1 MSPSVKA
8 VFRGVLP
15 LQQIA
20 ARKESQLRWPAFLF
34 GLFVFLAAAL
44 PSPVETVLAL
54 AFLFF
59 PVTVWA
65 SSNQKI
71 PTEIVR
77 LAGPLFLIAL
87 VGMLSFT
94 GHKAYDV
101 IKDVWYILNPALA
114 LVTGYVLMLNLKE
127 LDRLFRVFI
136 ITATLIAL
144 FHLLRIAMHPELLN
158 KTATDIRS
166 GVGTGFFATAL
177 ALALFLVAGKMKLRL
192 FEQHTWFAYLA
203 LCICCVSTIMT
214 FSRFM
219 EASLFIICICVMGW
233 LNFDNRKR
241 VLLFITFAVTVIG
254 VGMALPPRQTVGSHL
269 SLPDKVLN
277 SFQELKIKE
286 SYNMQEINTYWR
298 GFETSR
304 ALITYE
310 RGTFPE
316 YMVGQGLGS
325 TIDLGLYMKLGDE
338 QIRFAPILHNGYM
351 YLLVKTGIVGVF
363 IYLFLLFRMGRTGVL
378 LSRSEHTDRKYIGRL
393 ILGLTLAI
401 VASTF
406 VVSGMFNK
414 SAILSALLLTG
425 ALFAYER
432 VSEQKILKQDGE

>member
-127 LDRLFRVFI
+127 LDRLF
-136 ITATLIAL
+136 
-144 FHLLRIAMHPELLN
+144 
-158 KTATDIRS
+158 
-166 GVGTGFFATAL
+166 
-177 ALALFLVAGKMKLRL
+177 
-192 FEQHTWFAYLA
+192 
-203 LCICCVSTIMT
+203 
-214 FSRFM
+214 
-219 EASLFIICICVMGW
+219 
-233 LNFDNRKR
+233 
-241 VLLFITFAVTVIG
+241 
-254 VGMALPPRQTVGSHL
+254 
-269 SLPDKVLN
+269 
-277 SFQELKIKE
+277 
-286 SYNMQEINTYWR
+286 
-298 GFETSR
+298 
-304 ALITYE
+304 
-310 RGTFPE
+310 
-316 YMVGQGLGS
+316 
-325 TIDLGLYMKLGDE
+325 
-338 QIRFAPILHNGYM
+338 
-351 YLLVKTGIVGVF
+351 
-363 IYLFLLFRMGRTGVL
+363 
-378 LSRSEHTDRKYIGRL
+378 
-393 ILGLTLAI
+393 
-401 VASTF
+401 
-406 VVSGMFNK
+406 
-414 SAILSALLLTG
+414 
-425 ALFAYER
+425 
-432 VSEQKILKQDGE
+432 